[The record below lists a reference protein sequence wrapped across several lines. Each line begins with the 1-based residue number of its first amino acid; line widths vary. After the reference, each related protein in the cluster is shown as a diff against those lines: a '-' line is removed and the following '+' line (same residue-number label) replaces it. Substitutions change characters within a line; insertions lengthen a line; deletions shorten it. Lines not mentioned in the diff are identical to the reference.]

1 MQTKRKL
8 TITHYKN
15 EAVLLIFRTK
25 ENLLYLQVRSVDSQ
39 ADIWHSFPSV
49 ITTSLVESLHL
60 LNINSSLS
68 TLFYVV
74 SPYLQHRPEIFLTL
88 SLFFRFFN
96 LFSPPLF
103 NISTAVLSILS
114 VRSGGILLLLP
125 FLCIFFSVLSMTLIL
140 KWLFF
145 FLFCLVSVRSPW
157 SALLVFSPILLNHR
171 WFIYYFVCS
180 SVIPS
185 SA

>member
-1 MQTKRKL
+1 
-8 TITHYKN
+8 
-15 EAVLLIFRTK
+15 
-25 ENLLYLQVRSVDSQ
+25 
-39 ADIWHSFPSV
+39 
-49 ITTSLVESLHL
+49 
-60 LNINSSLS
+60 
-68 TLFYVV
+68 
-74 SPYLQHRPEIFLTL
+74 
-88 SLFFRFFN
+88 
-96 LFSPPLF
+96 
-103 NISTAVLSILS
+103 
-114 VRSGGILLLLP
+114 
-125 FLCIFFSVLSMTLIL
+125 LSMTLIL